1 MRTRGV
7 LIVTVGLLMLLSGP
21 ASAYNAPGPRW
32 PGRTI
37 TFHETLPKSYDWEL
51 RQAVKAWNT
60 AGAKVR
66 LRKVK
71 SRARADVQ
79 VGFGDVPGAFSG
91 YSSIGR
97 QPNAYLHLRRDS
109 GSRQTVDASSRIF
122 GAMLL
127 THEFGHVLG
136 LDHVGSGREDDCRIM
151 EPMIERR
158 CFDIQPGYYPCRML
172 KADDVRGVIR
182 LYGGKFRKPS
192 KRLCLLEPAPPE
204 VPDLRVT
211 GGESPES
218 PVKVTWGMPRPPRP
232 GSKVEVS
239 LFSAPNGCSS
249 GTAQMDWLSGDTLPL
264 AAGRWV
270 EPGDDLRRRP
280 GRHCVQARIVNKWGL
295 AGPTSSREI
304 TTAPPFVAPPQI
316 TDLVENP
323 EYADYEVTA
332 LIPADA
338 RLVATL
344 AASGQCR
351 TSFDEN
357 TDQPLD
363 IWPTGAGTY
372 LLYGVP
378 AGASCLSFFTR
389 SVDGYYSAATT
400 REVVHTPPSP

>member
-1 MRTRGV
+1 
-7 LIVTVGLLMLLSGP
+7 
-21 ASAYNAPGPRW
+21 
-32 PGRTI
+32 
-37 TFHETLPKSYDWEL
+37 
-51 RQAVKAWNT
+51 
-60 AGAKVR
+60 
-66 LRKVK
+66 
-71 SRARADVQ
+71 
-79 VGFGDVPGAFSG
+79 
-91 YSSIGR
+91 
-97 QPNAYLHLRRDS
+97 
-109 GSRQTVDASSRIF
+109 
-122 GAMLL
+122 
-127 THEFGHVLG
+127 
-136 LDHVGSGREDDCRIM
+136 
-151 EPMIERR
+151 
-158 CFDIQPGYYPCRML
+158 
-172 KADDVRGVIR
+172 
-182 LYGGKFRKPS
+182 
-192 KRLCLLEPAPPE
+192 
-204 VPDLRVT
+204 
-211 GGESPES
+211 
-218 PVKVTWGMPRPPRP
+218 MPRPARP

-249 GTAQMDWLSGDTLPL
+249 DTAQMDWLSGDTLPL

-270 EPGDDLRRRP
+270 EPADDLGRRP

>member
-1 MRTRGV
+1 MRLRR
-7 LIVTVGLLMLLSGP
+7 LLTATLALTLMAGP
-21 ASAYNAPGPRW
+21 AAAYNAPGPRW
-32 PGRTI
+32 PGRTV

-71 SRARADVQ
+71 SRAQADVQ
-79 VGFGDVPGAFSG
+79 VGFGDVPGAYSG

-97 QPNAYLHLRRDS
+97 QTNAYLHLRRS
-109 GSRQTVDASSRIF
+109 TGSRQPVDASSRIF

-136 LDHVGSGREDDCRIM
+136 LDHVGSGSQDDCRIM
-151 EPMIERR
+151 EPTIERR
-158 CFDIQPGYYPCRML
+158 CFDITPGYYPCQML

-182 LYGGKFRKPS
+182 LYGGKLRKPS
-192 KRLCLLEPAPPE
+192 MRLCLLEPVPPE

-211 GGESPES
+211 GGESPDS
-218 PVKVTWGMPRPPRP
+218 PVSVTWGIPKPARP
-232 GSKVEVS
+232 GSQVEVS
-239 LFSAPNGCSS
+239 LFGAPDGCSS
-249 GTAQMDWLSGDTLPL
+249 DIAQMDWLSGQILPL
-264 AAGRWV
+264 ATGRWV
-270 EPGDDLRRRP
+270 EPDDGPGREP

-304 TTAPPFVAPPQI
+304 ITEAPFVAAPQI
-316 TDLVENP
+316 TSLIENP
-323 EYADYEVTA
+323 DSADYEVTA
-332 LIPADA
+332 LIPADTM
-338 RLVATL
+338 LVATW

-357 TDQPLD
+357 SDQTLD
-363 IWPTGAGTY
+363 IWPSGSGTY
-372 LLYGVP
+372 LLFGVP

-389 SVDGYYSAATT
+389 SADGYYSAATT
-400 REVVHTPPSP
+400 REIVHTPPSG